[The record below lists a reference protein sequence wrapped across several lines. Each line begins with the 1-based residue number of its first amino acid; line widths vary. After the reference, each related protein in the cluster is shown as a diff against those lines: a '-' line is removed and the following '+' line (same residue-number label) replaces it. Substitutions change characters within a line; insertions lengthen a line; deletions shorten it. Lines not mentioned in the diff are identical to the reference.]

1 MSRASSKTG
10 NSLTSITDTLNQKL
24 RKLSF
29 KKPVTH
35 VYNPLEY
42 ARQPWDAYCNK
53 FGGGTKRILFLGMN
67 PGPFGMAQCGVPFGE
82 IAHVKEWLGINETV
96 GMPKKPHPKRPVS
109 GFDCQRSEVS
119 GRRFWS
125 WAKAR
130 FHEPE
135 HFFSHAFVA
144 NYCPLVFMEES
155 GRNRVPEKLPK
166 EERLPLF
173 EACDEALLETID
185 LLQPQF
191 IVGIGKFAEKKAKSL
206 VPAESARICSVPH
219 PSPASPIAN
228 RGWAPLM
235 DAALEQ
241 HQILF

>member
-1 MSRASSKTG
+1 MKKSAVTSV
-10 NSLTSITDTLNQKL
+10 NSLTSITNKLNKRL
-24 RKLSF
+24 EKLSF
-29 KKPVTH
+29 STPVTH
-35 VYNPLEY
+35 VYNPLKY
-42 ARQPWDAYCNK
+42 ARKPWDKYCK
-53 FGGGTKRILFLGMN
+53 KYGQGPKRILFLGMN

-82 IAHVKEWLGINETV
+82 IDHVRDWLGIDEPVDTPQE
-96 GMPKKPHPKRPVS
+96 MHPKRPIT

-125 WAKAR
+125 WAKAK
-130 FHEPE
+130 FTEPDL
-135 HFFSHAFVA
+135 FFKHAFVA
-144 NYCPLVFMEES
+144 NYCPLVFMEET

-166 EERLPLF
+166 EERNPLF
-173 EACDEALLETID
+173 EACDDALLATIT
-185 LLQPQF
+185 LLQPTF

-206 VPAESARICSVPH
+206 VGADGAYICSVPH

-235 DAALEQ
+235 DSALAE

>member
-1 MSRASSKTG
+1 MTPTVKTEK
-10 NSLTSITDTLNQKL
+10 NTLRTITDRLNHQL
-24 RKLSF
+24 SKLSF
-29 KKPVTH
+29 KAPVTH

-42 ARQPWDAYCNK
+42 ARKPWDVYCEK
-53 FGGGTKRILFLGMN
+53 YGRGSKSVLFLGMN

-82 IAHVKEWLGINETV
+82 IAHVREWLGIDEEV
-96 GMPKKPHPKRPVS
+96 DQPKNIHPKRPIS
-109 GFDCQRSEVS
+109 GFQCQRSEVS

-130 FHEPE
+130 FGEPE
-135 HFFSHAFVA
+135 QFFSTCFVA

-166 EERLPLF
+166 EERLALF
-173 EACDEALLETID
+173 EACDEALFKTIE
-185 LLQPQF
+185 LFSPGA

-206 VPAESARICSVPH
+206 VSSKEIYICSVPH

-235 DAALEQ
+235 DSALEE
-241 HQILF
+241 HAINL